1 MISELMN
8 DMMDEGRRQFNK
20 NLRLRDPIA
29 HLENQ
34 VKLMYARQEISRQ
47 QYHQLIQK
55 VQKHQIGRGDLE
67 ILHRQA
73 MQENNEADMRA
84 PQRLSPAVEQ
94 RLEQLALDRVR
105 LEDIQYEAQGE
116 LDSLKTK
123 VNELHEQ
130 AGKARQTAQDNLPD
144 EQAARDLLAR
154 EQELLDRA
162 HQLEERIHALSQGVE
177 RIESLKKRLES
188 YEADL
193 KSLDIVE
200 RLTGAT
206 MNFREDMLVQ

>member
-8 DMMDEGRRQFNK
+8 DVMDEGRRQFNN
-20 NLRLRDPIA
+20 NLSLRDPIA

-55 VQKHQIGRGDLE
+55 VQKRQIGRGDLE

-73 MQENNEADMRA
+73 MQESNEAGLGA
-84 PQRLSPAVEQ
+84 PQHLSPAVEQ

-130 AGKARQTAQDNLPD
+130 ARKARQTAQDNLPD
-144 EQAARDLLAR
+144 EQAARDPVAR
-154 EQELLDRA
+154 EQELLNRVQ
-162 HQLEERIHALSQGVE
+162 QLEGRIHALSQGVE
-177 RIESLKKRLES
+177 RIESIKKRLKS

-206 MNFREDMLVQ
+206 MNFREDTLVQ